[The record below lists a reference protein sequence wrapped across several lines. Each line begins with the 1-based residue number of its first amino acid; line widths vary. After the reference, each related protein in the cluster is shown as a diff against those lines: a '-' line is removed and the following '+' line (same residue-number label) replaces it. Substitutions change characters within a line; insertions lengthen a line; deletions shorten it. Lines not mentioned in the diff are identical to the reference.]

1 MKTALMIYIAMG
13 VLSIVRL
20 ILFNIRKIW
29 VRRPPDPI
37 QFKASRFC
45 VILVLCIGIGTF
57 LYAGYQATIH
67 NRYEIATERFAQQH
81 AQFLLGQTSR
91 EEFRAFVEEN
101 GTDQVLSSFD
111 ETMNGTGELEI
122 EAGVQPLSVKFMLSS
137 WCTPRYWEGA
147 EGFEQVEILD
157 SENPV
162 YVMYVLDDGVSQEYY
177 VLRMVNTDQGWK
189 YDWFGPAN
197 EQHRQKIDM
206 PTLLNGKWYTV
217 KA

>member
-1 MKTALMIYIAMG
+1 M
-13 VLSIVRL
+13 
-20 ILFNIRKIW
+20 
-29 VRRPPDPI
+29 
-37 QFKASRFC
+37 
-45 VILVLCIGIGTF
+45 ILVLCIGIGTF